1 MAFLVPRSVS
11 CKLDND
17 IDFVKGKKYLC
28 TSNLHFASN
37 GYSWTKGKVY
47 ECTQSYS
54 IPCNNGT
61 QISQWKIVSRY
72 MNFKEM

>member
-11 CKLDND
+11 CKLGND

-28 TSNLHFASN
+28 TSNLYFAPN

-47 ECTQSYS
+47 ECTYSYS
-54 IPCNNGT
+54 IPCNNNT
-61 QISQWKIVSRY
+61 QISQWKIASRY
-72 MNFKEM
+72 LNFKEM